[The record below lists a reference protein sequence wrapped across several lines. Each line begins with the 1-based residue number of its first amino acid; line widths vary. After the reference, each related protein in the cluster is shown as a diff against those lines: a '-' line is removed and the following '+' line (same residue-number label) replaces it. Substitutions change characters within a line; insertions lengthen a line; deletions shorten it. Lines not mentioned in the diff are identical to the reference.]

1 MNDHLTKVSVLLLMF
16 YMGWYIWDQNKVIQ
30 NQQDIIRDMQIQSF
44 YDAIVLQQLRAQQNS
59 KFYQKHDNPL

>member
-44 YDAIVLQQLRAQQNS
+44 YDTIVLQQLRAQQNS